1 VTQKRY
7 HAGRMIL
14 DQVHGVWHLRIRI
27 GNLPSQQHKACLETA
42 ELAEA
47 VFRAERIYA
56 DFRRRLGKK
65 VDDRPMCWQCI
76 HWLPVSAE
84 CDFGWPEA
92 RQTGGRF
99 AAQCSVFK
107 ACPARL

>member
-14 DQVHGVWHLRIRI
+14 DQLQGIWHLRIRL
-27 GNLPSQQHKACLETA
+27 GSTQEQQHKACLETSD
-42 ELAEA
+42 LMEA

-56 DFRRRLGKK
+56 DMRRKLGKK
-65 VDDRPMCWQCI
+65 ADDKPMCWQCI
-76 HWLPVSAE
+76 HWEPVKAA
-84 CDFGWPEA
+84 CYFGWPEA

-107 ACPARL
+107 ACPTRK

>member
-1 VTQKRY
+1 MAQKRY

-14 DQVHGVWHLRIRI
+14 HQEASIWYLRIRL
-27 GNLPSQQHKACLETA
+27 GSTAEQQLKTCLETTDPN
-42 ELAEA
+42 EA
-47 VFRAERIYA
+47 VFKAERIYF
-56 DFRRRLGKK
+56 DFRRKHQK
-65 VDDRPMCWQCI
+65 NAKDKPMCWQCI
-76 HWLPVSAE
+76 HWLPVNAD

-107 ACPARL
+107 SCPTR